1 MNKKKFL
8 WLFVLCCALPLLAAK
23 LVLEFGWFNRGVS
36 SQGEWQQN
44 EVFLLAPTTEKA
56 HWRIGVMPAA
66 ECAAQCRDAL
76 HTVQQLYIGLGRKQA
91 QVQPVLISPDA
102 ASSDYSAFKQQ
113 PPVATVPT
121 ALHNKILL
129 IDQQGLVLLSYPMPT
144 AKTDMA
150 DTARAIR
157 QDLLK
162 LLNYDRTSV

>member
-44 EVFLLAPTTEKA
+44 EVFLLAATAEKA

-66 ECAAQCRDAL
+66 ECTQLCLGAL
-76 HTVQQLYIGLGRKQA
+76 HTVQQLYVGLGRKQV
-91 QVQPVLISPDA
+91 QVQPVFISAEQA
-102 ASSDYSAFKQQ
+102 ATEFSAFVQQ
-113 PPVATVPT
+113 PAVGLAPEE
-121 ALHNKILL
+121 LQDKILL
-129 IDQQGLVLLSYPMPT
+129 IDQQGLVLLSYPMPVVE
-144 AKTDMA
+144 ADMA
-150 DTARAIR
+150 STARAIR

>member
-36 SQGEWQQN
+36 SQGEWQKT
-44 EVFLLAPTTEKA
+44 ELFLLEATAEKA

-66 ECAAQCRDAL
+66 ECSKLCLGAL
-76 HTVQQLYIGLGRKQA
+76 HTVQQLYVGLGRKQT
-91 QVQPVLISPDA
+91 QVQPVFISSGVM
-102 ASSDYSAFKQQ
+102 ASGFSAFMQL
-113 PPVATVPT
+113 P
-121 ALHNKILL
+121 ALHEVPADLHDKILL
-129 IDQQGLVLLSYPMPT
+129 IDQQGLVLLSYPMPAAEADMATT
-144 AKTDMA
+144 AK
-150 DTARAIR
+150 AIR